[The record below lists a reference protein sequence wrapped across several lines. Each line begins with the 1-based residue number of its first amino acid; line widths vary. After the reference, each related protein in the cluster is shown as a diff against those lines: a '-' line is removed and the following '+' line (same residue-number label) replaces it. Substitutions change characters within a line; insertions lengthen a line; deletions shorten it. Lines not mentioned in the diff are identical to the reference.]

1 MDTPF
6 IIPLAFFAMVVLIVA
21 IINVMKIRDQE
32 TDVRLRLYQE
42 EMEHRRK
49 MKELDEK
56 LEQVN
61 QG

>member
-6 IIPLAFFAMVVLIVA
+6 IIPLAFFAMVALIVA
-21 IINVMKIRDQE
+21 IVEVAKIRE
-32 TDVRLRLYQE
+32 LEMEVRMRLHQE

-49 MKELDEK
+49 VQELDQRLAQLK
-56 LEQVN
+56 